1 MTSSMQ
7 GEAYTGGSTGGY
19 AQQSEREEPRWQGE
33 ERRGRRWEPSAGDR
47 SERLARGLG
56 WFSLGLGLTQVAAP
70 RGVARLIGLRGS
82 DDDRKAMI
90 AIGVREIASG
100 IGILSQDRPT
110 PGVWSRVGGD
120 VMDLAL
126 LGRALNSH
134 RNDRNRV
141 AMATVAVAGVTMLD
155 VMAGRRLSTGENGVE
170 GAEMPQP
177 KEPGVQ
183 VRQQITVRRSPQE
196 IYAFWRNFENL
207 HRFMA
212 HLDSVRVIDDRRSHW
227 TARAPAGRTVEWDA
241 EIVEDRP
248 GELIAWRALPE
259 SDVPN
264 EGTVRFVPAPGD
276 QGTEIHVE
284 LRYEPPGG
292 KLGALAA
299 KLFGEE
305 PNQQVKGDLRRFKQV
320 IEAGEVV
327 HSDSSIHR
335 GPHPAQPP
343 AEVPPGLMSQTMEG
357 AAR

>member
-7 GEAYTGGSTGGY
+7 QRGPDTERREAGGAGQSRTWDADRWRDDRWARGGS
-19 AQQSEREEPRWQGE
+19 SERT
-33 ERRGRRWEPSAGDR
+33 
-47 SERLARGLG
+47 ERLARGLG
-56 WFSLGLGLTQVAAP
+56 WFSLGLGLTQLAAP
-70 RGVARLIGLRGS
+70 RGVARMIGLRG
-82 DDDRKAMI
+82 DDEDRKAMI
-90 AIGVREIASG
+90 AIGMREIASG
-100 IGILSQDRPT
+100 VGILMQDRPA

-141 AMATVAVAGVTMLD
+141 AAATVAVAGITALD
-155 VMAGRRLSTGENGVE
+155 LLTGQRLSTGGNGAQD
-170 GAEMPQP
+170 GAETR
-177 KEPGVQ
+177 EARERGVR

-196 IYAFWRNFENL
+196 IYSFWRNFENL
-207 HRFMA
+207 PRFMA
-212 HLDSVRVIDDRRSHW
+212 HLESVRVIDDRRSHW
-227 TARAPAGRTVEWDA
+227 TAKAPAGAKVEWDA

-248 GELIAWRALPE
+248 NELIAWRALPQ

-264 EGTVRFVPAPGD
+264 EGSVRFVPAPGD

-292 KLGALAA
+292 KLGAIVA

-305 PNQQVKGDLRRFKQV
+305 PSQQVKGDLRRFKQV
-320 IEAGEVV
+320 MEVGEVV
-327 HSDSSIHR
+327 HSDASIFP

-343 AEVPPGLMSQTMEG
+343 AEVPLNVVQHLEG
-357 AAR
+357 AVR

>member
-7 GEAYTGGSTGGY
+7 QRGPDPERRDAGGSSGSRNWDADRWRDDRWARGG
-19 AQQSEREEPRWQGE
+19 SGERT
-33 ERRGRRWEPSAGDR
+33 
-47 SERLARGLG
+47 ERLARGLG
-56 WFSLGLGLTQVAAP
+56 WFSLGLGLTQLAAP
-70 RGVARLIGLRGS
+70 RGVARMIGLRG
-82 DDDRKAMI
+82 DDEDRKAMI
-90 AIGVREIASG
+90 AIGMREIASG
-100 IGILSQDRPT
+100 VGILTQDRPA

-141 AMATVAVAGVTMLD
+141 AAATVAVAGITALD
-155 VMAGRRLSTGENGVE
+155 LLTGQRLSTGGNGAPD
-170 GAEMPQP
+170 GAETREG
-177 KEPGVQ
+177 KERGVQ

-196 IYAFWRNFENL
+196 VFSFWRNFENL
-207 HRFMA
+207 PRFMA
-212 HLDSVRVIDDRRSHW
+212 HLESVRVIDDRRSHW
-227 TARAPAGRTVEWDA
+227 TAKAPAGAKVEWDA

-248 GELIAWRALPE
+248 NELIAWRALPQ

-264 EGTVRFVPAPGD
+264 EGSVRFVPAPGD

-292 KLGALAA
+292 KLGAIVA

-305 PNQQVKGDLRRFKQV
+305 PSQQVKGDLRRFKQV
-320 IEAGEVV
+320 IELGEVV
-327 HSDSSIHR
+327 HSDASIFP

-343 AEVPPGLMSQTMEG
+343 AEVPPNVVQNLEG
-357 AAR
+357 AVR